1 MHILGFLVFLTAFAI
16 SLAVMIATFRVH
28 SARIVEALMG
38 VERTSPVREA
48 HSAEVILLRP
58 RAEPRAEP
66 QASDSL
72 PLAA

>member
-16 SLAVMIATFRVH
+16 SLAVMIATFRAH

-48 HSAEVILLRP
+48 RGCTEVIVLRP
-58 RAEPRAEP
+58 KVERLAPGP
-66 QASDSL
+66 L